1 MRLQAVVNLNE
12 PVTETKY
19 TVLTGLMKR
28 FSSGRFTR
36 ALFKVPTVT
45 ENDPYLL
52 ILLAD
57 QELDEGREEQARYLV
72 EAAYEAFDQRSNICI
87 FRIQPTG

>member
-1 MRLQAVVNLNE
+1 MRHQAVIPLRE
-12 PVTETKY
+12 PVAETKY

-28 FSSGRFTR
+28 FGSGRFAR
-36 ALFKVPTVT
+36 ALLKPPQTT

-57 QELDEGREEQARYLV
+57 QELVGGREEQARYLV
-72 EAAYEAFDQRSNICI
+72 EAAYEAFDQKSNVYI
-87 FRIQPTG
+87 FRMQPTG